1 MEEVLAPSLHLL
13 GAIGIL
19 NGFSPVPTV
28 GGVLS
33 LDATLSVDK
42 VFASGSQG
50 FWDGPLAWGVGARVG
65 LLRESFTLPGV
76 SVSAS
81 RRWVGSTGLG
91 DVEGGDVGEAAYD
104 WEVSSLR
111 GVVGKDLL
119 GVGLLAGVG
128 WDRLSGSGTI
138 RAHLPGD
145 GTEGTGSS
153 SDLVSKRF
161 VAFAGGSMTFVILQV
176 SVEAGWARSLDQEL
190 PREPLGNS
198 FPSLKSYFGSV
209 AFRLTI

>member
-1 MEEVLAPSLHLL
+1 MEDVLVPSLHFV
-13 GAIGIL
+13 GVIGIL

-42 VFASGSQG
+42 VFASGRQG
-50 FWDGPLAWGVGARVG
+50 LWDGPLAWGVGARVG

-76 SVSAS
+76 SVTAS
-81 RRWVGSTGLG
+81 RRWMGSTGVG
-91 DVEGGDVGEAAYD
+91 DVAGGDMGEAAFD
-104 WEVSSLR
+104 WEVTSLR

-138 RAHLPGD
+138 RAQLPGI
-145 GTEGTGSS
+145 GAEGSGSS

-161 VAFAGGSMTFVILQV
+161 VVFGGGSMTFVILQV
-176 SVEAGWARSLDQEL
+176 SVEAGWSRSLDPEL
-190 PREPLGNS
+190 PREPLGSS
-198 FPSLKSYFGSV
+198 FPSLKAYFGSV
-209 AFRLTI
+209 AFRITI